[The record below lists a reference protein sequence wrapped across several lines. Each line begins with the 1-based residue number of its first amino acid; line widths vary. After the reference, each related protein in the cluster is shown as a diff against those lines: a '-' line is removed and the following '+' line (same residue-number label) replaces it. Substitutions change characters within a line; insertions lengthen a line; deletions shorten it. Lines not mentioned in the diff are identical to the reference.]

1 MNGDSITLRKTKD
14 FGGTMYVRRII
25 ARNFRT
31 FGTEAEG
38 NHLNLVL
45 NRGLNVLVGE
55 NDAGKSSIV
64 DALRYALS
72 TTSNDYLRIEDMDF
86 HVSKNARAD
95 ELTIEVE
102 FGGLS
107 KDQKAALLDWLTIER
122 DKEPYLVIHL
132 HARRR
137 IDATESRNL
146 QPIVRTHS
154 GIGGNGP
161 EIGAAARELIRA
173 TYLKPLRDA
182 VSELRPKKGSR
193 LSQVLRAQKA
203 MKNHGINKF
212 DPKNPD
218 VPPKTLVEV
227 MAQAQHR
234 ISGFPVIKDVKDKL
248 NTSYLNEL
256 SFEDAPLLSDIQMA
270 SEPSLVQLLEKME
283 LTLGA
288 PSSVGDVE
296 ACERGLG
303 YNNVL
308 FMAAELLLLGS
319 GMELALLL
327 IEEPEAHLHP
337 QLQARVLEMLSARA
351 AKDSIQIILSTHSPN
366 IAASA
371 PVENVILVCKGKTFP
386 LRKHETK
393 LDESDYKYLSR
404 FLDVTKANL
413 FFARGVL
420 IVEGPAEELLLP
432 ALAEACGRSFTANGI
447 SVVNVGSVGLFR
459 YARIFQ
465 SLAGADVPIP
475 VACVT
480 DRDIVPNGVTY
491 IQGRLDKEKAGATL
505 PKGRK
510 KHNNRKEADFTPEE
524 AAAHVKARVDRAAG
538 GNTKVFVSDKWT
550 LEYDLLTSGCRD
562 AMFTGIQLADAE
574 NSAGIIKADVR
585 TETTKEAQEFLK
597 EQDQALVMDEVIAI
611 DAYELLTDGLSKAI
625 SAQYAAEMLRDGH
638 CGKGDDLFK
647 KLPPYLS
654 NAFKH
659 LMPHLEQ
666 L

>member
-1 MNGDSITLRKTKD
+1 
-14 FGGTMYVRRII
+14 MYVRRIF
-25 ARNFRT
+25 ACNFRA

-38 NHLNLVL
+38 KHLNLVL
-45 NRGLNVLVGE
+45 NQGLNVLVGE

-72 TTSNDYLRIEDMDF
+72 TTSNDYFRIEDLDF
-86 HVSKNARAD
+86 HVSKNVRAD

-122 DKEPYLVIHL
+122 DKEPYLVVHL
-132 HARRR
+132 RARRR
-137 IDATESRNL
+137 IDVTESRNL

-154 GIGGNGP
+154 GVGGNGP

-182 VSELRPKKGSR
+182 LSELRPKKGSR

-203 MKNHGINKF
+203 MKDQGINKF

-218 VPPKTLVEV
+218 APPNTLVEV

-234 ISGFPVIKDVKDKL
+234 ISGLKVIKDVRDDL
-248 NTSYLNEL
+248 NTNYLAKL
-256 SFEDAPLLSDIQMA
+256 SFEDAPLHSDIQMA

-283 LTLGA
+283 LTLGPPA
-288 PSSVGDVE
+288 LAGDLE

-337 QLQARVLEMLSARA
+337 QLQARVLEMLSTRA
-351 AKDSIQIILSTHSPN
+351 VNDGIQIVLSTHSPN

-386 LRKHETK
+386 LRKSETK
-393 LDESDYKYLSR
+393 LDDSDYRYLSR

-465 SLAGADVPIP
+465 SLTGTDVPIP

-491 IQGRLDKEKAGATL
+491 IQGRLDKEKAGVPL
-505 PKGRK
+505 PKRRK
-510 KHNNRKEADFTPEE
+510 THSNRKEEDFTPEE
-524 AAAHVKARVDRAAG
+524 VAAHVKARVDRAAG

-562 AMFTGIQLADAE
+562 AMYIGIQLADAE
-574 NSAGIIKADVR
+574 NSDGILKADVR
-585 TETTKEAQEFLK
+585 EKTMAEATEFL
-597 EQDQALVMDEVIAI
+597 EGQEMFVIPDEVTAI
-611 DAYELLTDGLSKAI
+611 NSYEMLADGLSKAI
-625 SAQYAAEMLRDGH
+625 SAQYAAELFRDGQ
-638 CGKGDDLFK
+638 CGKGDELFG
-647 KLPPYLS
+647 KLPPYLA
-654 NAFKH
+654 NAFNH
-659 LMPHLEQ
+659 LMPHKEPL
-666 L
+666 

>member
-1 MNGDSITLRKTKD
+1 
-14 FGGTMYVRRII
+14 MYVRRIN
-25 ARNFRT
+25 AVNFRA
-31 FGTEAEG
+31 FGTKEDG
-38 NHLNLVL
+38 KYLDLVL
-45 NRGLNVLVGE
+45 NPGLNVLVGE

-86 HVSKNARAD
+86 HVFRDARAD
-95 ELTIEVE
+95 ELTIEIE
-102 FGGLS
+102 FAGLS
-107 KDQKAALLDWLTIER
+107 MDQKAALLDWLTIER
-122 DKEPYLVIHL
+122 GKEPYLVIHL
-132 HARRR
+132 RARRR
-137 IDATESRNL
+137 TDSTESRSL

-154 GIGGNGP
+154 GVGGSGP

-193 LSQVLRAQKA
+193 LSQVLRAQKE
-203 MKNHGINKF
+203 MKNHGVNMF
-212 DPKNPD
+212 DPEHPD
-218 VPPKTLVEV
+218 EAPTTLVEV

-234 ISGFPVIKDVKDKL
+234 ISGFPVIKDVRERL
-248 NTSYLNEL
+248 NSNYLNEL

-270 SEPSLVQLLEKME
+270 SEPSIVQLLEKME

-288 PSSVGDVE
+288 PASVGE
-296 ACERGLG
+296 TETCERGLG

-351 AKDSIQIILSTHSPN
+351 TKDGIQVLLSTHSPN

-371 PVENVILVCKGKTFP
+371 PVENVILVCKGRTFP
-386 LRKHETK
+386 LRKDETR
-393 LDESDYKYLSR
+393 LDDSDYRYLSR

-465 SLAGADVPIP
+465 SLAGAHVPIP

-480 DRDIVPNGVTY
+480 DRDIVPDRVTY
-491 IQGRLDKEKAGATL
+491 IQGRVDKESAGTAL
-505 PKGRK
+505 PKRRK
-510 KHNNRKEADFTPEE
+510 KHANRKEADFTPEE
-524 AAAHVKARVDRAAG
+524 AAAHVRTRVDRAAG
-538 GNTKVFVSDKWT
+538 GNTKVFVSAKWT
-550 LEYDLLTSGCRD
+550 LEYDLMTSGCRD
-562 AMFTGIQLADAE
+562 AMFIGIQLADAE
-574 NSAGIIKADVR
+574 NPNGILDPEVR
-585 TETTKEAQEFLK
+585 ARTVEEAAHFLE
-597 EQDQALVMDEVIAI
+597 EQDLALVLDEVIAI
-611 DAYELLTDGLSKAI
+611 DAYQPLTDGLSKAI
-625 SAQYAAEMLRDGH
+625 SAQYAAELFRDGR
-638 CGKGDDLFK
+638 CGRDEELFGR
-647 KLPPYLS
+647 LPRYLAD
-654 NAFKH
+654 AFNH
-659 LMPHLEQ
+659 LMPHLKP

>member
-1 MNGDSITLRKTKD
+1 
-14 FGGTMYVRRII
+14 MYVRRIT
-25 ARNFRT
+25 ACNFRT

-38 NHLNLVL
+38 KQLNLVL
-45 NRGLNVLVGE
+45 NQGLNVLVGE

-72 TTSNDYLRIEDMDF
+72 TTSNDYLRIEDLDF
-86 HVSKNARAD
+86 HVSNSVRAD
-95 ELTIEVE
+95 ELTIEIE
-102 FGGLS
+102 FADLS

-132 HARRR
+132 RARRR
-137 IDATESRNL
+137 IDVTESRNL

-154 GIGGNGP
+154 GAGGNGP

-203 MKNHGINKF
+203 MKDQGINQF

-218 VPPKTLVEV
+218 VPPNTLVEV

-234 ISGFPVIKDVKDKL
+234 ISGLKVIKDVRDDL
-248 NTSYLNEL
+248 NMHYLTKL
-256 SFEDAPLLSDIQMA
+256 SFEDAPLQSDIQMA
-270 SEPSLVQLLEKME
+270 SEPSLVQILEKME
-283 LTLGA
+283 LTLG
-288 PSSVGDVE
+288 PPLSVGDGE

-337 QLQARVLEMLSARA
+337 QLQARVLEMLSTRA
-351 AKDSIQIILSTHSPN
+351 DNDGIQIILSTHSPN

-371 PVENVILVCKGKTFP
+371 PVENVILVCKGRTFP
-386 LRKHETK
+386 LRKNETK
-393 LDESDYKYLSR
+393 LDESDYRYLSR

-432 ALAEACGRSFTANGI
+432 ALAQACGRSFTANGI

-465 SLAGADVPIP
+465 NLDGADVPIP
-475 VACVT
+475 IACVT

-491 IQGRLDKEKAGATL
+491 VQGRLDKERAGVPP
-505 PKGRK
+505 PKRRK
-510 KHNNRKEADFTPEE
+510 THANRKEEDFTPQE
-524 AAAHVKARVDRAAG
+524 AVAHVQARVDRAAG

-562 AMFTGIQLADAE
+562 AMYAGIQLADAE
-574 NSAGIIKADVR
+574 NSDGIITANVR
-585 TETTKEAQEFLK
+585 EKTMKEAKDFL
-597 EQDQALVMDEVIAI
+597 DEEDIFGVPDEKIAI
-611 DAYELLTDGLSKAI
+611 DAYELLADGLSKAI
-625 SAQYAAEMLRDGH
+625 SAQYAAELLIGGH
-638 CGKGDDLFK
+638 CGKGDELFK
-647 KLPPYLS
+647 KLPGYIADTF
-654 NAFKH
+654 NH
-659 LMPHLEQ
+659 LMPRGEQ

>member
-1 MNGDSITLRKTKD
+1 
-14 FGGTMYVRRII
+14 MYVRRIT
-25 ARNFRT
+25 ACNFRA
-31 FGTEAEG
+31 FGTEEDG
-38 NHLNLVL
+38 KYLNLIL
-45 NRGLNVLVGE
+45 NQGLNVLVGE

-72 TTSNDYLRIEDMDF
+72 TTSNDYLRIDDLDF
-86 HVSKNARAD
+86 HVFKDARAE
-95 ELTIEVE
+95 ELSIEVE

-132 HARRR
+132 SARRR
-137 IDATESRNL
+137 TVTTESRSL
-146 QPIVRTHS
+146 QPIVRTNS
-154 GIGGNGP
+154 GVGGHGP
-161 EIGAAARELIRA
+161 EIGAAARDLIRA

-218 VPPKTLVEV
+218 VIPKTLVEV
-227 MAQAQHR
+227 IAQAQHR
-234 ISGFPVIKDVKDKL
+234 ISGFPVIKDVRDKL
-248 NTSYLNEL
+248 NKSYLNEL
-256 SFEDAPLLSDIQMA
+256 SFEDTPLLSDIQMA

-283 LTLGA
+283 LTLDA
-288 PSSVGDVE
+288 PSAVGHAE

-308 FMAAELLLLGS
+308 FMATELLLLGS

-337 QLQARVLEMLSARA
+337 QLQARVLEMLSSRS
-351 AKDSIQIILSTHSPN
+351 AKDGIQIVLSTHSPN

-386 LRKHETK
+386 LRKNETK
-393 LDESDYKYLSR
+393 LDDSDYKYLSR

-465 SLAGADVPIP
+465 SLAGAHVPIP

-480 DRDIVPNGVTY
+480 DRDIVPDGVAY
-491 IQGRLDKEKAGATL
+491 VQGRLDKEKAGVAL

-510 KHNNRKEADFTPEE
+510 KHSNRKEADFSPEE

-562 AMFTGIQLADAE
+562 AMFTGIQLADTE
-574 NSAGIIKADVR
+574 NSDGILTAEVRAKTIKEV
-585 TETTKEAQEFLK
+585 KEFLE
-597 EQDQALVMDEVIAI
+597 EQDPALGGNEAIAI
-611 DAYELLTDGLSKAI
+611 DAYELLADGLSKAI
-625 SAQYAAEMLRDGH
+625 SAQYAAELLRNGH
-638 CGKGDDLFK
+638 CGKGDALFN
-647 KLPPYLS
+647 KLPPYLA
-654 NAFKH
+654 NTFNH
-659 LMPHLEQ
+659 LMPHLEP

>member
-1 MNGDSITLRKTKD
+1 
-14 FGGTMYVRRII
+14 MYVRRIT
-25 ARNFRT
+25 ACNFRA
-31 FGTEAEG
+31 FGTEKDG
-38 NHLNLVL
+38 KYLNLIL
-45 NRGLNVLVGE
+45 NQGLNVLVGE

-72 TTSNDYLRIEDMDF
+72 TTSNDYLRIDDLDF
-86 HVSKNARAD
+86 HVFKDARAE
-95 ELTIEVE
+95 ELSIEVE

-132 HARRR
+132 RARRR
-137 IDATESRNL
+137 TDTTESRSL
-146 QPIVRTHS
+146 QPIVRTNS
-154 GIGGNGP
+154 GSGGHGP
-161 EIGAAARELIRA
+161 EIGAAARDLIRA

-218 VPPKTLVEV
+218 VIPNTLVEV

-234 ISGFPVIKDVKDKL
+234 ISGFPIIKDVRDKL
-248 NTSYLNEL
+248 NKSYLNEL

-283 LTLGA
+283 LTLDA
-288 PSSVGDVE
+288 PSPVGNAE

-308 FMAAELLLLGS
+308 FMATELLLLGT

-337 QLQARVLEMLSARA
+337 QLQARVLEMLSSRA
-351 AKDSIQIILSTHSPN
+351 AKDGIQIVLSTHSPN

-386 LRKHETK
+386 LRKNETK
-393 LDESDYKYLSR
+393 LDDSDYKYLSR

-420 IVEGPAEELLLP
+420 VVEGPAEELLLP

-465 SLAGADVPIP
+465 SLTGAHVPIP

-480 DRDIVPNGVTY
+480 DRDIVPDGVAY
-491 IQGRLDKEKAGATL
+491 VQGRLDKEKAGVAL

-510 KHNNRKEADFTPEE
+510 KHSNRKEADFSREE

-574 NSAGIIKADVR
+574 NSVGILAAEVR
-585 TETTKEAQEFLK
+585 AKTMKDAKEFLE
-597 EQDQALVMDEVIAI
+597 EQDEALGANEAIAI
-611 DAYELLTDGLSKAI
+611 DAYELLADGLSKAI
-625 SAQYAAEMLRDGH
+625 SAQYAAELLRNGH
-638 CGKGDDLFK
+638 CGKGEELFN
-647 KLPPYLS
+647 KLPPYLADTF
-654 NAFKH
+654 NH
-659 LMPHLEQ
+659 LMPHLEP

>member
-1 MNGDSITLRKTKD
+1 
-14 FGGTMYVRRII
+14 MYVRRIT
-25 ARNFRT
+25 ACNFRT
-31 FGTEAEG
+31 FGAEAEG
-38 NHLNLVL
+38 KNLNLVL

-72 TTSNDYLRIEDMDF
+72 TTSNDYLRIEDLDF
-86 HVSKNARAD
+86 HVSNNTRAD

-102 FGGLS
+102 FADLS
-107 KDQKAALLDWLTIER
+107 RDQKAALIDWLSIGR
-122 DKEPYLVIHL
+122 DKEPYLVVHL
-132 HARRR
+132 RARRR
-137 IDATESRNL
+137 TDAVGSRNL

-154 GIGGNGP
+154 GLGGNGP

-193 LSQVLRAQKA
+193 LSQVLRAQTAIKDHQV
-203 MKNHGINKF
+203 NNF
-212 DPKNPD
+212 DSKNPD
-218 VPPKTLVEV
+218 APPNTLVEV

-234 ISGFPVIKDVKDKL
+234 ISGFPVIKDVRNRL
-248 NTSYLNEL
+248 NTNYLNEL
-256 SFEDAPLLSDIQMA
+256 SFEDAPLQSEIQMA

-288 PSSVGDVE
+288 PPSVGDAE

-351 AKDSIQIILSTHSPN
+351 VKDGIQILLSTHSPN

-371 PVENVILVCKGKTFP
+371 AVESIILVCKGSTFP
-386 LRKHETK
+386 LRKSETK
-393 LDESDYKYLSR
+393 LDDSDYKFLSR

-465 SLAGADVPIP
+465 SATGVDAPIP

-480 DRDIVPNGVTY
+480 DRDIVPDGVSY
-491 IQGRLDKEKAGATL
+491 IQGRLDKEKAAVPV

-510 KHNNRKEADFTPEE
+510 RHSNRKEADFTPEE
-524 AAAHVKARVDRAAG
+524 AAAHVKTRVDRAAG
-538 GNTKVFVSDKWT
+538 GNTKVFVSDRWT
-550 LEYDLLTSGCRD
+550 LEYDLLISGCRN
-562 AMFTGIQLADAE
+562 AMFIGIHLADAE
-574 NSAGIIKADVR
+574 DSNGILKADVR
-585 TETTKEAQEFLK
+585 AQTKQKATEFLA
-597 EQDQALVMDEVIAI
+597 EQDQALVGNELIAI
-611 DAYELLTDGLSKAI
+611 DAYELLADGLSKAI
-625 SAQYAAEMLRDGH
+625 SAQYTAELIREGH
-638 CGKGDDLFK
+638 CGKGDELFK
-647 KLPPYLS
+647 KLPPYLM
-654 NAFKH
+654 NAFNH
-659 LMPHLEQ
+659 LVPHVEPH
-666 L
+666 

>member
-1 MNGDSITLRKTKD
+1 
-14 FGGTMYVRRII
+14 MYVRRIT
-25 ARNFRT
+25 ACNFRA
-31 FGTEAEG
+31 FGTEKDG
-38 NHLNLVL
+38 KYLNLIL
-45 NRGLNVLVGE
+45 NQGLNVLVGE

-72 TTSNDYLRIEDMDF
+72 TTSNDYIRIDDLDF
-86 HVSKNARAD
+86 HVFKDARAE
-95 ELTIEVE
+95 ELSIEVE

-122 DKEPYLVIHL
+122 DKEPYLIIHL
-132 HARRR
+132 SARRR
-137 IDATESRNL
+137 TDTAESRSL
-146 QPIVRTHS
+146 QPIVRTNS
-154 GIGGNGP
+154 GAGGRGP
-161 EIGAAARELIRA
+161 EIGAAARDLIRA

-193 LSQVLRAQKA
+193 LSQVLRAQKT

-212 DPKNPD
+212 DSKNPD
-218 VPPKTLVEV
+218 VIPNTLVEV
-227 MAQAQHR
+227 IAQAQHR
-234 ISGFPVIKDVKDKL
+234 ISGFPVIKDVRDKL
-248 NTSYLNEL
+248 NKSYLNEL
-256 SFEDAPLLSDIQMA
+256 SFEDTPLLSDIQMA

-283 LTLGA
+283 LTLDA
-288 PSSVGDVE
+288 PSSVGHAE

-308 FMAAELLLLGS
+308 FMATELLLLGS

-337 QLQARVLEMLSARA
+337 QLQARVLEMLSSRA
-351 AKDSIQIILSTHSPN
+351 AKDGIQIVLSTHSPN

-386 LRKHETK
+386 LRKNETK
-393 LDESDYKYLSR
+393 LDDSDYKYLSR

-465 SLAGADVPIP
+465 GRAGVHVPIP

-480 DRDIVPNGVTY
+480 DRDIVPDSVAY
-491 IQGRLDKEKAGATL
+491 VQGRLDKEKAGVAL
-505 PKGRK
+505 SKARK
-510 KHNNRKEADFTPEE
+510 KHSNRKEADFSPEE

-550 LEYDLLTSGCRD
+550 LEYDLLTSGCSD
-562 AMFTGIQLADAE
+562 AMFIGIHLADAE
-574 NSAGIIKADVR
+574 NSDGILTAEVR
-585 TETTKEAQEFLK
+585 AKTLKEAKEFLE
-597 EQDQALVMDEVIAI
+597 EQDPDLDGKEAMAI
-611 DAYELLTDGLSKAI
+611 DAYELLADGLSKAI
-625 SAQYAAEMLRDGH
+625 SAQYAAELFRSGH
-638 CGKGDDLFK
+638 CGKGDELLN
-647 KLPPYLS
+647 KLPPYLA
-654 NAFKH
+654 NTFNH
-659 LMPHLEQ
+659 LMPHLDP

>member
-1 MNGDSITLRKTKD
+1 
-14 FGGTMYVRRII
+14 MYVRRIT
-25 ARNFRT
+25 ACNFRA
-31 FGTEAEG
+31 FGTEEDG
-38 NHLNLVL
+38 KHLNLIL
-45 NRGLNVLVGE
+45 NQGLNVLVGE

-72 TTSNDYLRIEDMDF
+72 TTSNDYLRIDDLDF
-86 HVSKNARAD
+86 HVFKDARAE
-95 ELTIEVE
+95 ELSIEVE

-132 HARRR
+132 SARRR
-137 IDATESRNL
+137 TDTTESRSL
-146 QPIVRTHS
+146 QPIVRTNS
-154 GIGGNGP
+154 GVGGHGP
-161 EIGAAARELIRA
+161 EIGAVARDLIRA

-218 VPPKTLVEV
+218 VIPNTLVEV
-227 MAQAQHR
+227 IAQAQHR
-234 ISGFPVIKDVKDKL
+234 ISGFPVIKDVRDKL
-248 NTSYLNEL
+248 NRSYLNEL
-256 SFEDAPLLSDIQMA
+256 SFEDTPLLSDIQMA

-283 LTLGA
+283 LTLDA
-288 PSSVGDVE
+288 PSSVGHTE

-308 FMAAELLLLGS
+308 FMATELLLLGS

-337 QLQARVLEMLSARA
+337 QLQARVLEMLSSRS
-351 AKDSIQIILSTHSPN
+351 AKDGIQIVLSTHSPN

-386 LRKHETK
+386 LRKNETR
-393 LDESDYKYLSR
+393 LDDSDYKYLSR

-465 SLAGADVPIP
+465 SLAGAHVPIP

-480 DRDIVPNGVTY
+480 DRDIVPDGVAY
-491 IQGRLDKEKAGATL
+491 VQGRLDKEKAGVAL
-505 PKGRK
+505 PRGRK
-510 KHNNRKEADFTPEE
+510 KHSNRKEADFSPEE
-524 AAAHVKARVDRAAG
+524 AEAHVKARVDRAAG
-538 GNTKVFVSDKWT
+538 
-550 LEYDLLTSGCRD
+550 
-562 AMFTGIQLADAE
+562 
-574 NSAGIIKADVR
+574 
-585 TETTKEAQEFLK
+585 
-597 EQDQALVMDEVIAI
+597 
-611 DAYELLTDGLSKAI
+611 
-625 SAQYAAEMLRDGH
+625 
-638 CGKGDDLFK
+638 
-647 KLPPYLS
+647 
-654 NAFKH
+654 
-659 LMPHLEQ
+659 
-666 L
+666 

>member
-1 MNGDSITLRKTKD
+1 
-14 FGGTMYVRRII
+14 MYVRRIT
-25 ARNFRT
+25 ACNFRV

-38 NHLNLVL
+38 KYLNLFL
-45 NRGLNVLVGE
+45 NQGLNVLVGE

-72 TTSNDYLRIEDMDF
+72 TTSNDYLRIEDLDF
-86 HVSKNARAD
+86 HVSKDVRAD
-95 ELTIEVE
+95 ELTIEIE

-132 HARRR
+132 RARRR
-137 IDATESRNL
+137 TDTTESRNL

-154 GIGGNGP
+154 GVGGNGP
-161 EIGAAARELIRA
+161 EIGAGARELIRA

-203 MKNHGINKF
+203 MKNHGVNRF
-212 DPKNPD
+212 DPKYPD
-218 VPPKTLVEV
+218 VPPGTLVEV

-234 ISGFPVIKDVKDKL
+234 ISGFSVIKDVRDKL
-248 NTSYLNEL
+248 NTNYLSEL

-288 PSSVGDVE
+288 PSSVGE
-296 ACERGLG
+296 AEGCERGLG

-337 QLQARVLEMLSARA
+337 QLQARVLEMLSVRGT
-351 AKDSIQIILSTHSPN
+351 KDGIQILLSTHSPN

-371 PVENVILVCKGKTFP
+371 PVENLILVCKGKTFP
-386 LRKHETK
+386 LRKNETK
-393 LDESDYKYLSR
+393 LDESDYNYLSR

-465 SLAGADVPIP
+465 SLAGAHVPIP

-480 DRDIVPNGVTY
+480 DRDIVPDRVTY
-491 IQGRLDKEKAGATL
+491 IQGRLDKEKAGVPL
-505 PKGRK
+505 PKRRK
-510 KHNNRKEADFTPEE
+510 KHDNRKEADFTREE
-524 AAAHVKARVDRAAG
+524 AAAHVRTRVDRAAG

-562 AMFTGIQLADAE
+562 AVFVGIQLADAE
-574 NSAGIIKADVR
+574 NSDGILKPEVR
-585 TETTKEAQEFLK
+585 AKTTIEATEFLE
-597 EQDQALVMDEVIAI
+597 EQDLNFVIEEVIAI
-611 DAYELLTDGLSKAI
+611 DAYELLANGLSKAI
-625 SAQYAAEMLRDGH
+625 SAQYAAELLRNGH
-638 CGKGDDLFK
+638 CGKGEELFN
-647 KLPPYLS
+647 KLPPYLAS
-654 NAFKH
+654 AFKH
-659 LMPHLEQ
+659 LMPHLES

>member
-1 MNGDSITLRKTKD
+1 
-14 FGGTMYVRRII
+14 MYVRRIT
-25 ARNFRT
+25 ACNFRA
-31 FGTEAEG
+31 FGTEEDG
-38 NHLNLVL
+38 KHLNLIL
-45 NRGLNVLVGE
+45 NQGLNVLVGE

-72 TTSNDYLRIEDMDF
+72 TTSNDYLRIDDLDF
-86 HVSKNARAD
+86 HVFKDARAE
-95 ELTIEVE
+95 ELSIEVE

-132 HARRR
+132 SARRR
-137 IDATESRNL
+137 TDTTESRSL
-146 QPIVRTHS
+146 QPIVRTNS
-154 GIGGNGP
+154 GVGGHGP
-161 EIGAAARELIRA
+161 EIGAVARDLIRA

-218 VPPKTLVEV
+218 VIPNTLVEV
-227 MAQAQHR
+227 IAQAQHR
-234 ISGFPVIKDVKDKL
+234 ISGFPVIKDVRDKL
-248 NTSYLNEL
+248 NRSYLNEL
-256 SFEDAPLLSDIQMA
+256 SFEDTPLLSDIQMA

-283 LTLGA
+283 LTLDA
-288 PSSVGDVE
+288 PSSVGHTE

-308 FMAAELLLLGS
+308 FMATELLLLGS

-337 QLQARVLEMLSARA
+337 QLQARVLEMLSSRS
-351 AKDSIQIILSTHSPN
+351 AKDGIQIVLSTHSPN

-386 LRKHETK
+386 LRKNETR
-393 LDESDYKYLSR
+393 LDDSDYKYLSR

-465 SLAGADVPIP
+465 SLAGAHVPIP

-480 DRDIVPNGVTY
+480 DRDIVPDGVAY
-491 IQGRLDKEKAGATL
+491 VQGRLDKEKAGVAL
-505 PKGRK
+505 PRGRK
-510 KHNNRKEADFTPEE
+510 KHSNRKEADFSPEE
-524 AAAHVKARVDRAAG
+524 AEAHVKARVDRAAG

-550 LEYDLLTSGCRD
+550 LEYDVLTSGCRA

-574 NSAGIIKADVR
+574 NSDGILTAEVR
-585 TETTKEAQEFLK
+585 AKTMKEAKEFLE
-597 EQDQALVMDEVIAI
+597 EQDPALGGNEAIAI
-611 DAYELLTDGLSKAI
+611 DAYELLADGLSKAI
-625 SAQYAAEMLRDGH
+625 SAQYAAELLRNGH
-638 CGKGDDLFK
+638 CGKGDELFN
-647 KLPPYLS
+647 KLPPYLA
-654 NAFKH
+654 NTFNH
-659 LMPHLEQ
+659 LMPHLEP

>member
-1 MNGDSITLRKTKD
+1 
-14 FGGTMYVRRII
+14 MYVRRIT
-25 ARNFRT
+25 ACNFRA
-31 FGTEAEG
+31 FGTMAEG
-38 NHLNLVL
+38 KSLNLIL
-45 NRGLNVLVGE
+45 DRGLNVLVGE
-55 NDAGKSSIV
+55 NDAGKSSVV

-72 TTSNDYLRIEDMDF
+72 TTSNDYLRIEDRDF
-86 HVSKNARAD
+86 HISKNVRAD

-122 DKEPYLVIHL
+122 DREPYLVIHL
-132 HARRR
+132 QARRR
-137 IDATESRNL
+137 GEATETRNL

-154 GIGGNGP
+154 GASGKGP

-203 MKNHGINKF
+203 MKSHGVNKF
-212 DPKNPD
+212 DPKTPD
-218 VPPKTLVEV
+218 VTPNTLVEV

-234 ISGFPVIKDVKDKL
+234 ISGFSVIKDVRDKL
-248 NTSYLNEL
+248 NTSYLSEL
-256 SFEDAPLLSDIQMA
+256 SFKDAPLLSDIQMA

-283 LTLGA
+283 LTLSPPPA
-288 PSSVGDVE
+288 VGDTE

-351 AKDSIQIILSTHSPN
+351 AKDNIQILLSTHSPN

-371 PVENVILVCKGKTFP
+371 PVENIILICKGRTFP
-386 LRKHETK
+386 LRKNETK
-393 LDESDYKYLSR
+393 LDDSDYKYLSR

-420 IVEGPAEELLLP
+420 IVEGSAEELLLP
-432 ALAEACGRSFTANGI
+432 ALAEACGYSFTANGI

-459 YARIFQ
+459 YARVFQ
-465 SLAGADVPIP
+465 RLSEEDVPIP

-480 DRDIVPNGVTY
+480 DRDIIPDGVTY
-491 IQGRLDKEKAGATL
+491 IQGRLDKEKAGVAL
-505 PKGRK
+505 PKRRT
-510 KHNNRKEADFTPEE
+510 KHDNRKEADFTPEE
-524 AAAHVKARVDRAAG
+524 AAARVKARVDRAAG

-550 LEYDLLTSGCRD
+550 LEYDLLISGCRD

-574 NSAGIIKADVR
+574 SSNGILTDEVR
-585 TETTKEAQEFLK
+585 AKTILEAKGFL
-597 EQDQALVMDEVIAI
+597 EGQDRALVGDEEIAI
-611 DAYELLTDGLSKAI
+611 DAYEPLANGLSKAI
-625 SAQYAAEMLRDGH
+625 SAQYAAELIRNGY
-638 CGKGDDLFK
+638 CGKDDELFR
-647 KLPPYLS
+647 KLPPYLA
-654 NAFKH
+654 NAFNH
-659 LMPHLEQ
+659 LIPQLEP